1 MKISMIPFG
10 LLSGFMDG
18 KEIRITEL
26 GEDGFRFRLAE
37 ECPEPE
43 QFLICFYDM
52 KKAGYR
58 RVEIRRFGMS
68 AAEEQCLQDQQPV
81 EKKTGKYK
89 RFPINSKL
97 KPMFAQFT
105 QGRKADEPL
114 FLSVFNNRMER
125 TQCYRIINDICR
137 KAGIDYNIG
146 THTLRKT
153 FGYHHYRKFKDIVV
167 LQKIFNHYSPQV
179 TLRYIGIDQDIID
192 NSYNNFIL

>member
-1 MKISMIPFG
+1 MRIAMIPFG
-10 LLSGFMDG
+10 LLSGFMDS